1 MNTRTDTAMD
11 WLKPL
16 LMALLMIGLLASFWL
31 GARLIKKASAVGRM
45 PKQWTVTCNR
55 GRASLNWTGY

>member
-16 LMALLMIGLLASFWL
+16 LMALLMIGLLASFL
-31 GARLIKKASAVGRM
+31 
-45 PKQWTVTCNR
+45 
-55 GRASLNWTGY
+55 